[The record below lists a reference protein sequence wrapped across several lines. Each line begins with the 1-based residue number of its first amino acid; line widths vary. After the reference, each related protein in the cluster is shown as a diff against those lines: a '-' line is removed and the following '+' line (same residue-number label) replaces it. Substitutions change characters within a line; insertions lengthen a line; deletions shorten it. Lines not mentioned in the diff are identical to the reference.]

1 MSDDVPSE
9 YMCTQR
15 VQMYLLFD
23 EFFLGGLY
31 VSHAEVLEDGKFHRI
46 WSVVKLLN
54 VDQPKL
60 PVQTEYPHDVSTNRP
75 DMTSS

>member
-31 VSHAEVLEDGKFHRI
+31 VSHAEVLEDGKLHRV
-46 WSVVKLLN
+46 WPVVKLLD
-54 VDQPKL
+54 VDQPQL
-60 PVQTEYPHDVSTNRP
+60 PVQTRQHKP
-75 DMTSS
+75 